1 MMVGKMEDL
10 EEGILEE
17 DILEEDILEKDI
29 LEKDISE
36 RLMEDMEDHITFI
49 VPKEGL
55 ALDKIENELDLTFE
69 DNDFLVIV
77 QELDMDTLQGGD
89 LSKLI
94 LNDAR
99 NVESSNSRL
108 LVELEIML
116 DPQEEIKSLEE
127 EEIYLKENSDCIE
140 QSKING
146 YDADISEEEE
156 EKVVEED
163 DNGVHYEHSCK
174 RTYMFNPRC
183 STLQI

>member
-17 DILEEDILEKDI
+17 DILEKDI
-29 LEKDISE
+29 LEEDISE
-36 RLMEDMEDHITFI
+36 RLMEDMEDHITII

-108 LVELEIML
+108 LVEVEIML

-127 EEIYLKENSDCIE
+127 QEIYLKENSDCIE